1 MKILAI
7 GDTHG
12 KLNKVRDIYSKLNDI
27 DLILHTGD
35 HMSDGLDFSEQVHVP
50 CVAVRGNCDVS
61 MSREDFEI
69 ISCECGNI
77 LLTHGHMQRVG
88 YDIQNLL
95 YLAQENDCIAAVY
108 GHTHVASIEEIDGI
122 HLINPGSLTQPRD
135 GSEGT
140 YAILRTSEDSF
151 DASIVYYS
159 TVMGTGRRKPQA
171 GYIRS
176 LIQYSDR
183 F

>member
-1 MKILAI
+1 
-7 GDTHG
+7 
-12 KLNKVRDIYSKLNDI
+12 
-27 DLILHTGD
+27 
-35 HMSDGLDFSEQVHVP
+35 
-50 CVAVRGNCDVS
+50 
-61 MSREDFEI
+61 
-69 ISCECGNI
+69 
-77 LLTHGHMQRVG
+77 MQRVG

-108 GHTHVASIEEIDGI
+108 GHTHVASIEEVDGI
-122 HLINPGSLTQPRD
+122 HLINPGSLTQSRD